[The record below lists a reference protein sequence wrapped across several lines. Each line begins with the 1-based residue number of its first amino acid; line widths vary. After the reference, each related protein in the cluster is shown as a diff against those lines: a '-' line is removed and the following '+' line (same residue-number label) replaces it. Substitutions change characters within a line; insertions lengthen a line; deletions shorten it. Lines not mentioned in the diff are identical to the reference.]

1 MKNLP
6 GKLGR
11 GSAKQTLRVLALQLA
26 QGGLFVKTINKKSS
40 GLQTCLFAPPSH
52 VFFFLNPLPRS
63 SLGALLNTRAAPARD
78 RNHRGA
84 RAKST
89 EQGIIE
95 ERSRCCFH
103 GEPRPELP
111 WQESFRAGF
120 YL

>member
-11 GSAKQTLRVLALQLA
+11 GSAKQTLRVLAR
-26 QGGLFVKTINKKSS
+26 GGLFVKTINKKSS

-52 VFFFLNPLPRS
+52 VIFLNPLPRS

-78 RNHRGA
+78 QNHRGA
-84 RAKST
+84 RAKSK
-89 EQGIIE
+89 EQGILK
-95 ERSRCCFH
+95 ERSRRCFH

-111 WQESFRAGF
+111 WQESFWAGF